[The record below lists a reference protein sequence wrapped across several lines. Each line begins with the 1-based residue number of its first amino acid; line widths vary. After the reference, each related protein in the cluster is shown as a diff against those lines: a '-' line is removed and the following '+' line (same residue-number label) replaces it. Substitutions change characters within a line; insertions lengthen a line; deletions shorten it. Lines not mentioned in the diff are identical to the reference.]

1 MKRSSLLNELVVAE
15 NSWHHMVNYWLD
27 HDKNL
32 EAALEYAQREYESRK
47 DLFTSDTF
55 AWALFKNGRL
65 PEAKRVMK
73 EALRTGTRD
82 ARLLYHSGMIA
93 NALGERRNAAKD
105 LQLALKLN
113 PDFNLRQATIA
124 KNTLESLFASIRNQ
138 TSQGNRTSQLNKP
151 KYPPLL
157 TGTVPA

>member
-1 MKRSSLLNELVVAE
+1 MNHAKIFSRLTPLPGRFSRMGDSLKQ
-15 NSWHHMVNYWLD
+15 S
-27 HDKNL
+27 
-32 EAALEYAQREYESRK
+32 
-47 DLFTSDTF
+47 
-55 AWALFKNGRL
+55 
-65 PEAKRVMK
+65 VMK